1 MCKTRQTSSIK
12 RTACDLV
19 LWFQS
24 VLSFTNPDKY
34 TNQIQPPIQRYYSQ
48 LCNKMTSLLSEPS
61 VGNITLERDVMLVGR
76 WTISCGTSRGARDLS
91 YPEYLTFGILPYR
104 ITPFPLTSALY
115 VVRHWTAHAL
125 RR

>member
-48 LCNKMTSLLSEPS
+48 LCNKMTSLLSEPR

-76 WTISCGTSRGARDLS
+76 WTIPVER
-91 YPEYLTFGILPYR
+91 PEEPETYHIQNT
-104 ITPFPLTSALY
+104 
-115 VVRHWTAHAL
+115 
-125 RR
+125 